1 MAALVQSFPQQSSTV
16 TMLQTRPSSDPFQTG
31 GPTAQQLRSSGMA
44 RHIYNGGSVTTTY
57 RGQSSQ
63 APVAPY
69 AFTTTPILGNPSNP
83 LRQHPTTPHLR
94 TENRAFS
101 APAIA
106 LTQPNTINPVAQTR
120 QRQLATVP
128 VNVLGPDHDATTT
141 THRKGSKDDIVI
153 PIPRT
158 TTTTSTPRPLSA
170 IELNLSEPKM
180 SAASS
185 LSKPSPDRYRRNHR
199 RAETSQPALA
209 SPSGGSAVP
218 SGSGMAT
225 VNHLYNPPAQNSVPH
240 RTSQIFDNQDSSPA
254 LAPSPRIVS
263 KDDMTLS
270 RQASSD
276 LAKRYRRRSI
286 SSLEAGGFAGQLDT
300 QEIAPLPQTSVSSSP
315 QKLERQD
322 VRPTQTIQRPN
333 SSHTRNASDESA
345 KTKSRPSSVS

>member
-1 MAALVQSFPQQSSTV
+1 
-16 TMLQTRPSSDPFQTG
+16 MLQTRPSSDPFQTG
-31 GPTAQQLRSSGMA
+31 GPTAQQLRNSGMV
-44 RHIYNGGSVTTTY
+44 RHIYNGGNATTTY

-69 AFTTTPILGNPSNP
+69 AFTTTPILGNASNP

-94 TENRAFS
+94 SENRAFS
-101 APAIA
+101 APAIQ
-106 LTQPNTINPVAQTR
+106 LTQPNTVTPATQTR

-128 VNVLGPDHDATTT
+128 VNVLGPENDAITTT
-141 THRKGSKDDIVI
+141 YPKGTKDDIVI

-158 TTTTSTPRPLSA
+158 TTSAPRPLSA

-185 LSKPSPDRYRRNHR
+185 QAKPSPDRYRRNHR

-225 VNHLYNPPAQNSVPH
+225 VNHLYTPPAQNSVPH
-240 RTSQIFDNQDSSPA
+240 RTSQILNNQDNSPA

-286 SSLEAGGFAGQLDT
+286 SSLEAGEFTDQLLNAH
-300 QEIAPLPQTSVSSSP
+300 EIAPLPQTPVFSTP
-315 QKLERQD
+315 YKPERQD
-322 VRPTQTIQRPN
+322 LRPAQTVQRPI

-345 KTKSRPSSVS
+345 HTSSRPSSVS

>member
-1 MAALVQSFPQQSSTV
+1 M
-16 TMLQTRPSSDPFQTG
+16 
-31 GPTAQQLRSSGMA
+31 
-44 RHIYNGGSVTTTY
+44 TTTY

-94 TENRAFS
+94 SENRAFS

-106 LTQPNTINPVAQTR
+106 LTQPNTINPVTQTR

-128 VNVLGPDHDATTT
+128 VNVLGPEHDATTT
-141 THRKGSKDDIVI
+141 NHLKATKDDIVI

-158 TTTTSTPRPLSA
+158 TTSAPRPLSA

-180 SAASS
+180 SAASTQ
-185 LSKPSPDRYRRNHR
+185 SKPSPDRYRRNHR
-199 RAETSQPALA
+199 RAETSQPAMV
-209 SPSGGSAVP
+209 SPNSGSAMP
-218 SGSGMAT
+218 SGSGMAN

-240 RTSQIFDNQDSSPA
+240 RTSQIFNNQDNSPA

-286 SSLEAGGFAGQLDT
+286 SSLEAGEFTDQLLDT
-300 QEIAPLPQTSVSSSP
+300 REIGPLPQISVFSAP
-315 QKLERQD
+315 HKPERQD
-322 VRPTQTIQRPN
+322 LRPIQTIHRPI

-345 KTKSRPSSVS
+345 KTNSRPSSVS